1 MVGGS
6 TQLDALANV
15 RRPEPPRFQHCPPD
29 QPTHFR
35 TFRNKEREIVDRTL
49 RFLDESGFYW
59 GPLPVDEAHAML
71 IAEPVGTFLVRDSTQ
86 ANHLFSLSVRAEK
99 GPVSMRI
106 LFDKEHFWFNN
117 ARFDCILKLLE
128 HCVESTQ
135 MKPFVS
141 NCEVSVVF
149 SKPLRKNSI
158 PKLQQLCRKNII
170 CHFGIEGMRKLPLVP
185 TLRKYIEE
193 FPFKM

>member
-6 TQLDALANV
+6 TQLDALANA
-15 RRPEPPRFQHCPPD
+15 RRPEPPRFQPD

-35 TFRNKEREIVDRTL
+35 TFRNQEREIVDRTL
-49 RFLDESGFYW
+49 RFLEESGFYW
-59 GPLPVDEAHAML
+59 GPLPVDQAHAML
-71 IAEPVGTFLVRDSTQ
+71 TAEPVGTFLIRDSTQ

-117 ARFDCILKLLE
+117 AHFDCIVKLLE
-128 HCVESTQ
+128 YCVDSTQ
-135 MKPFVS
+135 IKPFTFD
-141 NCEVSVVF
+141 CEVSVVF
-149 SKPLRKNSI
+149 HKPLRRNPI
-158 PKLQQLCRKNII
+158 LKLQQLCRRNII
-170 CHFGIEGMRKLPLVP
+170 SHHGVEGMRKLPLVSR
-185 TLRKYIEE
+185 LRRYIEE